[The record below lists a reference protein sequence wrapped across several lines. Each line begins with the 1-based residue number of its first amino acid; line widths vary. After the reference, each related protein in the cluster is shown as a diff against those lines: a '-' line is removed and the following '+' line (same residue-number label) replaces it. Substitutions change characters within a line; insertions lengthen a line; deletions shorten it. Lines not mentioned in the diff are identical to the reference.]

1 MIDAP
6 HPSQTDTT
14 RMVVDQAGQQLV
26 VRCFAAFVFAAIVMW
41 FVLAWLPPTA
51 SAEDRA
57 FVVGVGTY
65 QNPSFND
72 LPFAVNDILKFKE
85 VLIEREFEVDS
96 LYYDNENRPTINEQP
111 LRQQILDRIQAML
124 RIASPGDRLIIAFA
138 GHGVNINGDAY
149 LCPVDGNLRNT
160 ESLVAVDQLFHWMK
174 QSRGTQI
181 SLFIDACQQTIGP
194 PAIVRAANLKVQAG
208 LGSSEALRQQMMN
221 NHLGMTQQK
230 RTLLQSCS
238 PGQFAYADDQL
249 EHGVFFH
256 YLIEAFKGQGDS
268 NRDGQLHHA
277 ELTDHLLKKV
287 QRHVQSRFGANQ
299 FVSARIDGNSPLPLL
314 QLATGPTWLPQDCS
328 PDDDSMLITL
338 KERGQSER
346 YYDTLVMN
354 LTVPDPDGG
363 MNRVP
368 LLDIDDK
375 PLRWTFQLVPM
386 LNVNMPRT
394 FYMLRDKVTK
404 GDWEAYEQHHLKKL
418 DQKAHQ
424 KRLRSSGDSKSPAFY
439 VTGNEALMFCR
450 DVWRGSDDE
459 TGHLPTPRQ
468 WDAAYGRD
476 FDALKAKQLGYTNWL
491 GRQSQQAGWAV
502 GAASFQRVD
511 RTPNPDV

>member
-149 LCPVDGNLRNT
+149 LCPVDGNLRDT

-174 QSRGTQI
+174 QSRGFGIKQC
-181 SLFIDACQQTIGP
+181 A
-194 PAIVRAANLKVQAG
+194 
-208 LGSSEALRQQMMN
+208 
-221 NHLGMTQQK
+221 
-230 RTLLQSCS
+230 
-238 PGQFAYADDQL
+238 
-249 EHGVFFH
+249 
-256 YLIEAFKGQGDS
+256 
-268 NRDGQLHHA
+268 
-277 ELTDHLLKKV
+277 V
-287 QRHVQSRFGANQ
+287 QRS
-299 FVSARIDGNSPLPLL
+299 L
-314 QLATGPTWLPQDCS
+314 
-328 PDDDSMLITL
+328 
-338 KERGQSER
+338 
-346 YYDTLVMN
+346 
-354 LTVPDPDGG
+354 
-363 MNRVP
+363 
-368 LLDIDDK
+368 
-375 PLRWTFQLVPM
+375 
-386 LNVNMPRT
+386 
-394 FYMLRDKVTK
+394 
-404 GDWEAYEQHHLKKL
+404 
-418 DQKAHQ
+418 
-424 KRLRSSGDSKSPAFY
+424 
-439 VTGNEALMFCR
+439 
-450 DVWRGSDDE
+450 
-459 TGHLPTPRQ
+459 
-468 WDAAYGRD
+468 
-476 FDALKAKQLGYTNWL
+476 
-491 GRQSQQAGWAV
+491 
-502 GAASFQRVD
+502 
-511 RTPNPDV
+511 